1 MAPYSPACEPSSGR
15 KQRRALLLLPSKTAF
30 LYPSLEWWR
39 DPFIPEEHPAVSQHR
54 QGTYRA
60 GLLRSPQ
67 GRKMLA
73 SPPSELPPWILVEGL
88 EGCRKHPHQYWEG
101 PCSRWGG
108 RWKEWEGVNQSRGM
122 ELPPPP
128 KPAFGLVQPGVP
140 LGWGSLISHE
150 SIDAERAV

>member
-1 MAPYSPACEPSSGR
+1 M
-15 KQRRALLLLPSKTAF
+15 LLLPSKGTF
-30 LYPSLEWWR
+30 LHPSLEWWR

-54 QGTYRA
+54 QGTYAA

-73 SPPSELPPWILVEGL
+73 SPPSELPPRILVERV
-88 EGCRKHPHQYWEG
+88 EGCGKHPHQQWER

-108 RWKEWEGVNQSRGM
+108 RWEGVGGGQPEQGGM

-140 LGWGSLISHE
+140 LGGGSLISHE
-150 SIDAERAV
+150 SIEAESAV

>member
-15 KQRRALLLLPSKTAF
+15 KQRHALLLLPSKTAF
-30 LYPSLEWWR
+30 LHPSLEWWR

-54 QGTYRA
+54 QGTYGA

-108 RWKEWEGVNQSRGM
+108 WWERVGGGQPEQGDGASTPSKASLWVSSAWSSLGM
-122 ELPPPP
+122 
-128 KPAFGLVQPGVP
+128 GQP
-140 LGWGSLISHE
+140 H
-150 SIDAERAV
+150 